1 MPRIMRKKQNS
12 VEEKFPRIK
21 TSMFPVSKPD
31 FRKLSGTKDNIIKEW
46 LKDWITT
53 NLQAGVIKENNL
65 LPLKADLAYYFGV
78 GAGTVQNAVRK
89 LEDEGIVVSKQR
101 IGTLVSSSNK
111 TEMHKLTSKRDKVIA
126 QIKNFIFE
134 EQLSIGDVLPNMR
147 ELEAILNSKRNTI
160 RSALDFLA
168 FEGVLKALESD
179 DDNKVWSVIKEI
191 TDKDII
197 SFSDDSITTETLAQK
212 ISQKIED
219 YVIANCKVG
228 DRLDSINE
236 WAKRFSVSDK
246 TAYDAMQILF
256 DKGVIQARRGRY
268 GTIVAKMPNESFQPT
283 KEMSIFM
290 PAAEAAV
297 YSYKR
302 IENFLRNKIKEEYSV
317 GQKLPSMKVLSESMD
332 VSTNTIRKA
341 VLTLAAEGY
350 LGLSRGRFGGI
361 YVLDIPEENTQS
373 FKWLAVNPQY
383 VKSYR

>member
-1 MPRIMRKKQNS
+1 M
-12 VEEKFPRIK
+12 
-21 TSMFPVSKPD
+21 
-31 FRKLSGTKDNIIKEW
+31 
-46 LKDWITT
+46 
-53 NLQAGVIKENNL
+53 
-65 LPLKADLAYYFGV
+65 
-78 GAGTVQNAVRK
+78 
-89 LEDEGIVVSKQR
+89 
-101 IGTLVSSSNK
+101 
-111 TEMHKLTSKRDKVIA
+111 
-126 QIKNFIFE
+126 
-134 EQLSIGDVLPNMR
+134 
-147 ELEAILNSKRNTI
+147 
-160 RSALDFLA
+160 
-168 FEGVLKALESD
+168 
-179 DDNKVWSVIKEI
+179 
-191 TDKDII
+191 
-197 SFSDDSITTETLAQK
+197 
-212 ISQKIED
+212 
-219 YVIANCKVG
+219 
-228 DRLDSINE
+228 
-236 WAKRFSVSDK
+236 
-246 TAYDAMQILF
+246 
-256 DKGVIQARRGRY
+256 IQARRGRY